1 MIRNRNRRRDSE
13 KRKEKVNRKK
23 RTKTEMVTKEG
34 KSSRVDNELLRTVSS
49 PRQEIESSE
58 KPFLDNTSY
67 QDVNCFFGIESFP
80 AENRLFGDEELSKL
94 SVSSLKSCFGKYS
107 IIRCYLV
114 F

>member
-34 KSSRVDNELLRTVSS
+34 KPSRVDNELLRTVSS
-49 PRQEIESSE
+49 PNQEIESSE
-58 KPFLDNTSY
+58 KPFLDNTDDY
-67 QDVNCFFGIESFP
+67 QDVKFFWIESFQLK
-80 AENRLFGDEELSKL
+80 NHLFGVDGLSRL

-107 IIRCYLV
+107 II
-114 F
+114 